1 MKPNQQRLPVTT
13 RVLYISYTGLLDP
26 LGQSQVLQYVL
37 GLAREHR
44 MTLLTFEKPA
54 ALKDAQRVAEL
65 AAQCRAA
72 GVDWHYLRYHNKPN
86 LPATLYD
93 LACGIRK
100 GVQLARQTGAE
111 VVHCRSYIAGL
122 MGLAVKRAT
131 GARYIFDMRGFW
143 PDERVDGG
151 IWKKTS
157 LQYRAFK
164 AVERRLFLSAS
175 HVVSLTQAG
184 VREFRQFDYLQA
196 QQPPVTVIP
205 TCTNL
210 DLFALPAPSTTAK
223 KGLTLGYVGSVGS
236 WYMFDDVARAV
247 RLLMDTRPDA
257 RFLVINKGGHDAIRQ
272 YLEAAG
278 VDLARVEIKAVPYDQ
293 VGQEVGRMDA
303 GIFFIKAVWSKR
315 ASCPT
320 RMGEFLA
327 CGKPCLA
334 NAGVGDVEEDLQQT
348 GTGVAINE
356 FSDATLR
363 AALERLLQLTTEE
376 GIEARCRKAAEE
388 RFSLPVGVNAYS
400 AIYTRLGQASREP
413 RA

>member
-1 MKPNQQRLPVTT
+1 MSPS
-13 RVLYISYTGLLDP
+13 VLYISYTGLLDP

-54 ALKDAQRVAEL
+54 VLQDTQRVAEL

-72 GVDWHYLRYHNKPN
+72 GVDWHHLRYHNKPN

-93 LACGIRK
+93 LANGIRK
-100 GVQLARQTGAE
+100 GVQLARRAGAE

-151 IWKKTS
+151 IWRKAS
-157 LQYRAFK
+157 LQYRLFK
-164 AVERRLFLSAS
+164 GVERRLFLQAD
-175 HVVSLTQAG
+175 HVVSLTRAG

-196 QQPPVTVIP
+196 HQPPVSVIP

-210 DLFALPAPSTTAK
+210 DLFALPAPAAPG
-223 KGLTLGYVGSVGS
+223 KGFTLGYVGSVGS

-247 RLLMDTRPDA
+247 RMVFDRRPDA
-257 RFLVINKGGHDAIRQ
+257 RFLVINKGGHDTIRSH
-272 YLEAAG
+272 LAAAG
-278 VDLARVEIKAVPYDQ
+278 VDLARVEIKAVSYNQ
-293 VGQEVGRMDA
+293 VGVEVGRMDA

-348 GTGVAINE
+348 GTGVAISE
-356 FSDATLR
+356 FSEATLR
-363 AALERLLQLTTEE
+363 SAVDHLLQLAAEE
-376 GIEARCRKAAEE
+376 GIAARCRSAAEA
-388 RFSLPVGVNAYS
+388 RFSLAGGVKAYA
-400 AIYTRLGQASREP
+400 AIYAGLAQRPGGERP
-413 RA
+413 